1 MTPDQWTPPERIWVE
16 PPLPGRSVLLA
27 DAAPDEDLDDEV
39 EYVLASALDALRE
52 ENARLK
58 AKGLDDF
65 TVTGD
70 EYDRLLDE
78 RDALRAR
85 VEELEAGLR
94 SALASCEEAAAG
106 QCDCDG
112 YYRCN
117 DCPGRIARDA
127 EDAAE
132 ILRALLSGGQ
142 EPRPDTSNISTSPGG
157 IASERQVEPDG
168 LPNRSSYGP
177 DAPPGEASRSL
188 YSSSQEPRPDTDE
201 TCPTCDGR
209 RGVVVNRLSGG
220 FWESL
225 CTTSKGTGRR
235 PENQPKETT

>member
-94 SALASCEEAAAG
+94 DAIEEVGCAPVAHMPHLAHQAQVSAASV
-106 QCDCDG
+106 D
-112 YYRCN
+112 RW
-117 DCPGRIARDA
+117 
-127 EDAAE
+127 
-132 ILRALLSGGQ
+132 RALLSGG
-142 EPRPDTSNISTSPGG
+142 S
-157 IASERQVEPDG
+157 
-168 LPNRSSYGP
+168 
-177 DAPPGEASRSL
+177 
-188 YSSSQEPRPDTDE
+188 RPDTDE
-201 TCPTCDGR
+201 TCPNCCGFGSIRGCAEVNRSEAMTCD
-209 RGVVVNRLSGG
+209 
-220 FWESL
+220 E
-225 CTTSKGTGRR
+225 CKGSGRR
-235 PENQPKETT
+235 PDTKETKT